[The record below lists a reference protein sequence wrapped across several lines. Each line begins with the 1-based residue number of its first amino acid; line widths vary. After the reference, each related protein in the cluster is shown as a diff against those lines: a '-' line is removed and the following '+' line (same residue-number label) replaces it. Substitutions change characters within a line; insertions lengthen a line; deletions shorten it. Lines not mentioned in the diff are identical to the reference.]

1 MINNKTFNNLITL
14 DIINSW
20 KQGKGIIL
28 NGGTGTGKTYFITHN
43 LGLKCITE
51 GKKILYLC
59 NRTALFNKVFK
70 EVKTNYLQDNIDV
83 RTYQWL
89 EAMINNNKDIKEYD
103 YIVADECHYVMTDSW
118 NDFTDISYKY
128 LISQSYS
135 IVIFMSATAKD
146 VFSQIK
152 KAEIVDNDN
161 IYTINKDYSYINK
174 IELMYKPNAKDTII
188 ETTIENLLKETDDKI
203 IFFCKSLK
211 DGYELYNKFKDN
223 TYLYCS
229 QNKKNEKYLKVATL
243 DCIKEDKENNII
255 TFDKRLLITTSAL
268 DNGIDIIDRSVKHI
282 ITDIWDFD
290 IMVQCLGRKRPIDD
304 ADWCNFYIRNY
315 SNKQLGNIKG
325 GLGTILNP
333 AILFKENID
342 KFKEMYLKN
351 DRQFNNTLL
360 YNDAKSTELKLN
372 LVKFNKM
379 KIDYNTLDTWIEKNY
394 KYYLI
399 CLFDVKENDIEV
411 VDTKMINE
419 LSQSEIL
426 VKYLDSIV
434 DEKLFKEQQEELSN
448 LIIKELI
455 CISSN
460 IDYRTKVLKPS
471 TIESILRI
479 QLELPYVVS
488 ASKKETKGD
497 NRGKRY
503 IIINRIENK

>member
-1 MINNKTFNNLITL
+1 MINKKTFNNLITL

-43 LGLKCITE
+43 LGSKCITE

-59 NRTALFNKVFK
+59 NRKALFNKVFK
-70 EVKTNYLQDNIDV
+70 EVKLNFLQDNIDV

-89 EAMINNNKDIKEYD
+89 EAMINNNQDIKQYD
-103 YIVADECHYVMTDSW
+103 YIVADECHYMMTDSW

-135 IVIFMSATAKD
+135 IVLFMSATAKD
-146 VFSQIK
+146 VFRQIIK
-152 KAEIVDNDN
+152 TDIVEPQN

-174 IELMYKPNAKDTII
+174 IELMYKSNEKDAII
-188 ETTIENLLKETDDKI
+188 ETTIQNLLNKTDDKI

-211 DGYELYNKFKDN
+211 DGYELYKKFKDDA
-223 TYLYCS
+223 YLYCS
-229 QNKKNEKYLKVATL
+229 ENKKNDKYLKVATL
-243 DCIKEDKENNII
+243 DCIKEDKENKTI

-304 ADWCNFYIRNY
+304 TDWCNFYIRNY

-333 AILFKENID
+333 AILFKDNKD
-342 KFKEMYLKN
+342 KFKEKYLKN
-351 DRQFNNTLL
+351 DRQFHNTLL
-360 YNDAKSTELKLN
+360 YNDAESTELKLN

-379 KIDYNTLDTWIEKNY
+379 KIDYNTLDTWMLKSY

-399 CLFDVKENDIEV
+399 CLFDVKNNDIQV
-411 VDTKMINE
+411 VDSKMLNE

-426 VKYLDSIV
+426 IKYLDSIV
-434 DEKLFKEQQEELSN
+434 GIELKKEDQKKLKQAFNEAGLKDRTMGINTLNGKLLDEELPF
-448 LIIKELI
+448 IIKAERNKN
-455 CISSN
+455 SRWWKV
-460 IDYRTKVLKPS
+460 YRL
-471 TIESILRI
+471 
-479 QLELPYVVS
+479 VS
-488 ASKKETKGD
+488 
-497 NRGKRY
+497 
-503 IIINRIENK
+503 